1 MLIEVV
7 AWSVLTSVHVSKALY
22 VVTAYGYVE
31 ILSVWNASQSIYKGF
46 YTGRLHAKVT

>member
-22 VVTAYGYVE
+22 VVTAYGQKFCQCGM
-31 ILSVWNASQSIYKGF
+31 LANQSIKGS
-46 YTGRLHAKVT
+46 TLEDCMLK